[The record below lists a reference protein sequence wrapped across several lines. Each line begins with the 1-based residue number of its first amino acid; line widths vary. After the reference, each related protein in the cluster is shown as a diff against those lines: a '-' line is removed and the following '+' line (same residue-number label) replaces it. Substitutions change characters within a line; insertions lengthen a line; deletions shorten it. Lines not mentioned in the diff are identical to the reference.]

1 MNIFLKVTLKTLSR
15 NKTRTLVTI
24 IGIILSAAMLTA
36 VTSFVTSLRSFMID
50 VGVYEEGDWHGCL
63 YDVGT
68 DKIAELRNDPEILK
82 AAACENIGY
91 SALPNPKFKNSPYI
105 FVIGADS
112 SFNSMLPVHITKGRL
127 PEKNDEIIL
136 PVHLLKNGGSEFALG
151 DRITLDIGVRMYGD
165 SQLNQQ
171 KPFITNEDGTV
182 AEKLVI
188 RETRS
193 FTVVGFYERPSFE
206 PYNSPGYTAIT
217 VMGGTEREDRT
228 YDVYFKLK
236 KPSGIYELI
245 KAEMQKEGYAGS
257 SFNDD
262 LLMYSGVSKYSN
274 FYTVLYSLSAI
285 LVVLIMSGS
294 VSLIY
299 NAFSISVS
307 ERTKQI
313 GLLSSVGATHK
324 QIRKCIFYEAMFVSV
339 IGIPI
344 GILSGLAGIG
354 ITLSIVG
361 QKLTS
366 LYNGYVPYSLS
377 LHVNIWTI
385 VSAVL
390 LALVT
395 VLISAL
401 IPARRATR
409 ITAIEAIRQTK
420 EINVRAKDV
429 RTSKLTYRLFG
440 LEGVLAR
447 KHFRRNRRRYRTTVV
462 SLFMS
467 IVLFISA
474 SSFSSYLKDSVTDVL
489 ETRDYDISWSY
500 NTKTNTE
507 MTPQQVY
514 EMLAQTD
521 GMTDSVYAFIEFG
534 NAVINKEDMLDEF
547 RERYDTSAGETENG
561 EENSD
566 FYDLPASVF
575 IVPDKVFEGYISARG
590 LNDADAVVMAYVE
603 GIDAATRK
611 YRKTEILRDTISVLD
626 LKMDKAIEDPIPD
639 GLTDEELD
647 ALMYN
652 RTTIDVGAVVD
663 SLPFAINGAYF
674 GTNITVM
681 IPERCIPKYFAGMEI
696 TDEAQYFF
704 KGKDHAALTEKLT
717 AILDEHGLPSEN
729 LRDVADN
736 EETNRNMIFIIN
748 VFAYGFIV
756 LISLIAAAN
765 VFNTISTGI
774 NLRRREFAM
783 LKSVGMTQKGFHKMM
798 NYECLMYG
806 TKSLLWGLPAA
817 VGVTY
822 LIYRSINAGYVTNF
836 YIPWVS
842 FVIAVFSVFAVV
854 FATMLYS
861 MNKLKNENIIDA
873 LRNEN
878 L

>member
-1 MNIFLKVTLKTLSR
+1 MNIFLQVTLKTLSR

-36 VTSFVTSLRSFMID
+36 VTSFVTSLQEFMID

-63 YDVGT
+63 YDVGPN
-68 DKIAELRNDPEILK
+68 KISELKDDPGILRV
-82 AAACENIGY
+82 AACENIGY
-91 SALPNPKFKNSPYI
+91 SALPNPKFGSSPYI

-112 SFNSMLPVHITKGRL
+112 NFNSMMPVHITKGRL
-127 PEKNDEIIL
+127 PEDTDEIIL
-136 PVHLLKNGGSEFALG
+136 PVHLLKNGGTEFSIG
-151 DRITLDIGVRMYGD
+151 ERITLDIGVRMYD
-165 SQLNQQ
+165 NRILSQQYA
-171 KPFITNEDGTV
+171 FTANEDGT
-182 AEKLVI
+182 AREELVI

-193 FTVVGFYERPSFE
+193 FTIVGFYERPSFE
-206 PYNSPGYTAIT
+206 SFTSPGYTAIT
-217 VMGGTEREDRT
+217 VMDGTVREGET
-228 YDVYFKLK
+228 FDVYFKLK
-236 KPSGIYELI
+236 KPAGIYDFMRE
-245 KAEMQKEGYAGS
+245 EEQKEGYAGS
-257 SFNDD
+257 SYNDD
-262 LLMYSGVSKYSN
+262 FMYIGVSKYSG
-274 FYTVLYSLSAI
+274 FYTVLYSLSSI
-285 LVVLIMSGS
+285 LIILIMAGS

-324 QIRKCIFYEAMFVSV
+324 QIRKCILYEAMFVSA

-361 QKLTS
+361 QRLATIYS
-366 LYNGYVPYSLS
+366 GYAPYKLS

-390 LALVT
+390 LAMVT
-395 VLISAL
+395 VLISAW

-420 EINVRAKDV
+420 DINVKAKDV

-440 LEGVLAR
+440 LEGMLAR
-447 KHFRRNRRRYRTTVV
+447 KHFRRSRRRYRTTVV

-474 SSFSSYLKDSVTDVL
+474 SSFCSYLKDSVTGVL
-489 ETRDYDISWSY
+489 GPRDYDISWVL
-500 NTKTNTE
+500 NTQAYTE
-507 MTPQQVY
+507 MTPRQVY
-514 EMLAQTD
+514 EMLAQTE
-521 GMTDSVYAFIEFG
+521 GLTDSVYAFVEFG
-534 NAVINKEDMLDEF
+534 STIVDNEDIFDEF
-547 RERYDTSAGETENG
+547 KKRYRSQAAGSEENG
-561 EENSD
+561 EEDSD
-566 FYDLPASVF
+566 VVELPVCVF
-575 IVPDKVFEGYISARG
+575 IVPDEVFDGFASDEGING
-590 LNDADAVVMAYVE
+590 ADAVVMAYTE
-603 GIDAATRK
+603 GIDTATNK
-611 YRKTEILRDTISVLD
+611 YTKTKILRDTLSVLD
-626 LKMDKAIEDPIPD
+626 LRMNLAYEGPFPED
-639 GLTDEELD
+639 LTEEELE
-647 ALMYN
+647 ALLFKDIS
-652 RTTIDVGAVVD
+652 IDVGAVVD
-663 SLPFAINGAYF
+663 SLPFAINGLNF
-674 GTNITVM
+674 GCNVTVM
-681 IPERCIPKYFAGMEI
+681 VPERCVPKYFADMEI
-696 TDEAQYFF
+696 SKFVYYFF
-704 KGKDHAALTEKLT
+704 KGKDHAALADKLS
-717 AILDEHGLPSEN
+717 AVLDEHGLPAGN
-729 LRDVADN
+729 LRDHADY

-798 NYECLMYG
+798 DYECLMYG

-817 VGVTY
+817 IGVTY
-822 LIYRSINAGYVTNF
+822 LIYRSINSGYVTNF

-842 FVIAVFSVFAVV
+842 IIAAVFSVFAVV
-854 FATMLYS
+854 FTTMLYS
-861 MNKLKNENIIDA
+861 TNKLKNENIIDA

>member
-1 MNIFLKVTLKTLSR
+1 MNIFLQVTLKTLSR

-36 VTSFVTSLRSFMID
+36 VTSFVTSLQEFMID

-63 YDVGT
+63 YDVGPN
-68 DKIAELRNDPEILK
+68 KISELKDDPGILRV
-82 AAACENIGY
+82 AACENIGY
-91 SALPNPKFKNSPYI
+91 SALPNPKFGSSPYI

-112 SFNSMLPVHITKGRL
+112 NFNSMMPVHITKGRL
-127 PEKNDEIIL
+127 PEDTDEIIL
-136 PVHLLKNGGSEFALG
+136 PVHLLKNGGTEFSIG
-151 DRITLDIGVRMYGD
+151 ERITLDIGVRMYD
-165 SQLNQQ
+165 NRILSQQYA
-171 KPFITNEDGTV
+171 FTANEDGT
-182 AEKLVI
+182 AREELVI

-193 FTVVGFYERPSFE
+193 FTIVGFYERPSFE
-206 PYNSPGYTAIT
+206 SFTSPGYTAIT
-217 VMGGTEREDRT
+217 VMDGTVREGET
-228 YDVYFKLK
+228 FDVYFKLK
-236 KPSGIYELI
+236 KPAGIYDFMRE
-245 KAEMQKEGYAGS
+245 EEQKEGYAGS
-257 SFNDD
+257 SYNDD
-262 LLMYSGVSKYSN
+262 LLMYIGVSKYSG
-274 FYTVLYSLSAI
+274 FYSVLYSLSAI
-285 LVVLIMSGS
+285 LILLIMAGS

-324 QIRKCIFYEAMFVSV
+324 QIRKCILYEAMFVSA

-361 QKLTS
+361 QRLATIYS
-366 LYNGYVPYSLS
+366 GYAPYKLS

-390 LALVT
+390 LAMVT
-395 VLISAL
+395 VLISAW

-420 EINVRAKDV
+420 DINVKAKDV

-440 LEGVLAR
+440 LEGMLAR

-474 SSFSSYLKDSVTDVL
+474 SSFSSYVKDSVTEVL
-489 ETRDYDISWSY
+489 GPRDYDISWEY
-500 NTKTNTE
+500 DTRTYTE
-507 MTPQQVY
+507 MTPRQVY
-514 EMLAQTD
+514 EILAQTD
-521 GMTDSVYAFIEFG
+521 GLTNSVYSFVKTGSAIVNEEYIVNEF
-534 NAVINKEDMLDEF
+534 KERF
-547 RERYDTSAGETENG
+547 GGAAASA
-561 EENSD
+561 ENSEEAGD
-566 FYDLPASVF
+566 TYEIPACIF
-575 IVPDKVFEGYISARG
+575 IVPDEVFDEYVSDEGLSGTGAM
-590 LNDADAVVMAYVE
+590 VMAYVE
-603 GIDAATRK
+603 GIDAATSK
-611 YRKTEILRDTISVLD
+611 YTKTEILRDTLPVLD
-626 LKMDKAIEDPIPD
+626 FQTYQASSGPIPD
-639 GLTDEELD
+639 GLTEEELE
-647 ALMYN
+647 APMYK
-652 RTTIDVGAVVD
+652 RTAIDIEAVVD
-663 SLPFAINGAYF
+663 SLPFGVNGMYF
-674 GTNITVM
+674 GSNVTVM
-681 IPERCIPKYFAGMEI
+681 VPERYISKYFADIDMP
-696 TDEAQYFF
+696 AAYYFF
-704 KGKDHAALTEKLT
+704 KGKDHAALADKLS
-717 AILDEHGLPSEN
+717 AVLDEHGLPAGN
-729 LRDVADN
+729 LRDHADY

-798 NYECLMYG
+798 DYECLMYG

-817 VGVTY
+817 IGVTY
-822 LIYRSINAGYVTNF
+822 LIYRSINSGYVTNF

-842 FVIAVFSVFAVV
+842 IIAAVFSVFAVV
-854 FATMLYS
+854 FTTMLYS
-861 MNKLKNENIIDA
+861 TNKLKNENIIDA